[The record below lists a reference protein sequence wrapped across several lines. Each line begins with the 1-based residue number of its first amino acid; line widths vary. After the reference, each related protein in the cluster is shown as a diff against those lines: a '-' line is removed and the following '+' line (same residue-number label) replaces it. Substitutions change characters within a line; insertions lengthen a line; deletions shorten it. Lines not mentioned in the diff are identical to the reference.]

1 MWRYRRR
8 RRRGGGDYAYLL
20 TNYIRYIYKQN
31 IQECQPLIGPFL
43 HVSGTASVQHIRL
56 PLFQNNAITKCSEKT
71 KHYQSI
77 PLSFLFFSF
86 HYYQCFFCSLFIL
99 EFYSILFQLLLSS
112 FLFTYSFIYFFVF
125 CFCFVCFCFVCFC
138 FVFVCLRIK
147 SPSVSGD

>member
-1 MWRYRRR
+1 MLGKDCRRRRRR

-99 EFYSILFQLLLSS
+99 EFYSILFHLLLSS
-112 FLFTYSFIYFFVF
+112 FFYLLIHLFIFLFFVF
-125 CFCFVCFCFVCFC
+125 CFCFAVGNR
-138 FVFVCLRIK
+138 L
-147 SPSVSGD
+147 